1 MALEYKGNTSWAAI
15 LPVLDEHAAWFN
27 QFIQSLFYVSEEL
40 AFDHVVKPDS
50 FSQWVL
56 HANRQGDVSGEIIE
70 KLATLNADLFKSSSS
85 LLEMAKTTSQPPP
98 YKNFKDFITLY
109 EEFMIH
115 VRRLER
121 DMLIEGSGYDSF
133 TGLRSVKMFEADLE
147 KELDRLARQG
157 KSFCVSLGRI
167 DRYQEIKASVSS
179 GELNTYIKLM
189 AELIKLSIRT
199 FDDAYYMGENEF
211 ALSLKQ
217 ADVSGGISAL
227 ERLRRGLEQQNVKI
241 TLRDGSVIPLSISC
255 CIVEPVIG
263 HKADELIENLRDDLE
278 GTEQVKTDTV
288 LEYRELSPLQRYI
301 RDGDAS

>member
-1 MALEYKGNTSWAAI
+1 MPLEYNENTCWTAI
-15 LPVLDEHAAWFN
+15 LPVLDEHATWFN
-27 QFIQSLFYVSEEL
+27 QFVQNLFYVNEEL
-40 AFDHVVKPDS
+40 YLDSVPRPTS
-50 FSQWVL
+50 FSQWVVY
-56 HANRQGDVSGEIIE
+56 ANRQEDVSGEIIE
-70 KLATLNADLFKSSSS
+70 KLATLNADLFKSSGS
-85 LLEMAKTTSQPPP
+85 LIDTAKATGQTPP

-115 VRRLER
+115 VRRLEK

-147 KELDRLARQG
+147 KELDRLSRQG

-167 DRYQEIKASVSS
+167 DRYEDIKLSVSPDD
-179 GELNTYIKLM
+179 LNSYIKLM
-189 AELIKLSIRT
+189 ADLIKLSIRT

-227 ERLRRGLEQQNVKI
+227 ERLRKGLEQQNVKI
-241 TLRDGSVIPLSISC
+241 QLNDGTIIPLSISC

-263 HKADELIENLRDDLE
+263 HKADELIQNLRDDLE

-301 RDGDAS
+301 RDGEAS